1 MICDFIKKQTIN
13 DKLYYGRTPM
23 VQIDLSFP
31 AMTGHGASSVRFN
44 LYNRQKATRSYNYAR
59 IKLYPQAVKQYQFS
73 KSQGYPFNT
82 YELVQN
88 YDLTYCKKPI
98 LSLFFDLYEFTG
110 GAHGNT
116 VRTGNT
122 WDLRRGTLI
131 TLNELFI
138 RDYDYNKII
147 LKTIEAEARRRQIAG
162 KADYFENLSENLVKF
177 YDEKNFFLT
186 EEGIAIFYPLYTIAP
201 YVTGIQVFI
210 IPYVLFGSNMTI
222 QL

>member
-122 WDLRRGTLI
+122 WDLRLGTLI

>member
-31 AMTGHGASSVRFN
+31 AMTGHSASMVRFN
-44 LYNRQKATRSYNYAR
+44 LCNRQKAFKSYDYAR